1 MKNTK
6 YATIGKVIMVS
17 LKEFTRIVEN
27 ETDGLKTVEY
37 EFGPYI
43 VHSGKAEETEVYDQR
58 DINEILS
65 AYFDVEVTSFHSDDC
80 ETPIV
85 YIVYKGVDFPKP
97 FMLLST
103 CERNTAQMRFQ
114 TFEEAQ
120 EQMKK
125 EFEMFGGDEEAIE
138 DQMAEFGE
146 WSAWITDGNNH
157 DDYDWQIIDLRDN

>member
-1 MKNTK
+1 MKNTVNT
-6 YATIGKVIMVS
+6 TIGKVIMVS
-17 LKEFTRIVEN
+17 LEAFSRIVET
-27 ETDGLKTVEY
+27 ETDGLKTVGY
-37 EFGPYI
+37 ESGPYI
-43 VHSGKAEETEVYDQR
+43 VDSDKAEETGVYDQR

-65 AYFDVEVTSFHSDDC
+65 AYFDVEVTSFHSDDN
-80 ETPIV
+80 EIPLV

-103 CERNTAQMRFQ
+103 CERNTAHMRFQ

-125 EFEMFGGDEEAIE
+125 EFEIFGGDKKAIE
-138 DQMAEFGE
+138 CQMAEIGE

-157 DDYDWQIIDLRDN
+157 DNYDWQIIDLRDN